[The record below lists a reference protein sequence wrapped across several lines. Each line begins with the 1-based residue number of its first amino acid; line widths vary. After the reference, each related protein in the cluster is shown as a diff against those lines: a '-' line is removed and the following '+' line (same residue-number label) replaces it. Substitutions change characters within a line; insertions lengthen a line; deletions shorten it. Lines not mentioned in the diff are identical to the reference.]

1 MTTEV
6 YRFYNEADQ
15 LLYVGIT
22 DNWPAR
28 FHEHA
33 KKSAWYK
40 EARRIDLKP
49 FETREEALAEE
60 LSAIHNED
68 PLWNINGSAKASAT
82 EHYKQV
88 VEWAR
93 QWAETGEEIKH
104 HELVVAEIGHE
115 IRHPYLPDSFWP
127 KGWLGHRKLYAP
139 AFVRIVF
146 ALKDFGHIRCETCI
160 RAASHGTIFKWY
172 EEVEWWEENHVDP
185 DEDSWVP
192 YVTDYTTGETKV
204 MAQ

>member
-1 MTTEV
+1 VTTEV
-6 YRFYNEADQ
+6 YRFYNDAGH

-49 FETREEALAEE
+49 FDSREDALAEE

-82 EHYKQV
+82 EHYKKI
-88 VEWAR
+88 VEWVESENWFEPYHEVIV
-93 QWAETGEEIKH
+93 QELGEA
-104 HELVVAEIGHE
+104 LNNMDIGVWNFPE
-115 IRHPYLPDSFWP
+115 SWQN
-127 KGWLGHRKLYAP
+127 HRKLYAP
-139 AFVRIVF
+139 EFVGFVT
-146 ALKDFGHIRCETCI
+146 AMAPFGLIPCEVCI
-160 RAASHGTIFKWY
+160 RAASHGTITNWAS
-172 EEVEWWEENHVDP
+172 EVVQFE
-185 DEDSWVP
+185 
-192 YVTDYTTGETKV
+192 TDFVNNLDV
-204 MAQ
+204 MA